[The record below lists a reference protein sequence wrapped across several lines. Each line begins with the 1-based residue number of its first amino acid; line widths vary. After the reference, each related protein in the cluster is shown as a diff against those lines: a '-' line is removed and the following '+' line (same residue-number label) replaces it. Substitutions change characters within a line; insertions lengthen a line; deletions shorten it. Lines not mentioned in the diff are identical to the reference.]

1 MNCSFCSEDSFQ
13 TPLESPCV
21 EWDYYSNNSI
31 LSVTPGDED
40 STTPTP
46 TGNVITG
53 LDKRP
58 KLVLT
63 PPDVNEAFS
72 IDETFL
78 CQ

>member
-21 EWDYYSNNSI
+21 EWEYYNNCIMST
-31 LSVTPGDED
+31 SPDDD
-40 STTPTP
+40 STPTP
-46 TGNVITG
+46 TGPVVTG
-53 LDKRP
+53 QDHRP

-72 IDETFL
+72 IDESLL